1 MEKSDYLKNPDDAM
15 RIDSKES
22 ARAIE
27 NYIAQEV
34 AKSDKSGIVLGL
46 SGGLDSSVVAALG
59 KNALGKERVHGIIM
73 PSFSNTKSD
82 YDDAVSL
89 AKNLG
94 ISYNA
99 ISIEDLLGS
108 FKATGLFESKMAYA
122 NIKPRIRMALLYGY
136 ANSNNYLVA
145 GTGNRSEI
153 MIGYFT
159 KFGDGGAD
167 ILPIGGLYKTQVFEI
182 AKYLAIPEMIIRK
195 KPSAGLWENQTDE
208 EEIGMTYRNLD
219 LILAGIELGL
229 KDTEIY
235 RATGIKGAETAAVVK
250 RIGSSAHKRIAP
262 EAPKIISFDIYDFPP
277 NQEGD

>member
-1 MEKSDYLKNPDDAM
+1 
-15 RIDSKES
+15 
-22 ARAIE
+22 
-27 NYIAQEV
+27 
-34 AKSDKSGIVLGL
+34 GIVLGL

-59 KNALGKERVHGIIM
+59 KNALGKEKVHGMIM
-73 PSFSNTKSD
+73 PSSSNTKSD

-94 ISYNA
+94 ISYEA
-99 ISIEDLLGS
+99 KPIEGIIDS
-108 FKATGLFESKMAYA
+108 FRKTVLFNEKMSYA

-136 ANSNNYLVA
+136 ANSKNYLVA

-167 ILPIGGLYKTQVFEI
+167 IFPIGSLYKTQVFEL
-182 AKYLAIPEMIIRK
+182 AKYLGIPEPIINK

-208 EEIGMTYRNLD
+208 DEIGITYHNLD

-229 KDTEIY
+229 SDKEIY
-235 RATGIKGAETAAVVK
+235 CATGIDDSAIEMVVK
-250 RIGSSAHKRIAP
+250 RIRNSAHKRIAP
-262 EAPKIISFDIYDFPP
+262 KPPKINSFDFGDFPP
-277 NQEGD
+277 NQEAD

>member
-34 AKSDKSGIVLGL
+34 AKSDKIGIVLGL

-73 PSFSNTKSD
+73 PSSSNTKSD

-99 ISIEDLLGS
+99 ISIEDLLES
-108 FKATGLFESKMAYA
+108 FKATGLFESRIAYA

-182 AKYLAIPEMIIRK
+182 AKYLGIPEMVIRK

-235 RATGIKGAETAAVVK
+235 HATGIKGAETAAVVK

-262 EAPKIISFDIYDFPP
+262 EAPKISSFDIYDFPP